1 MYAYG
6 LEESGEYIEAEKQAK
21 MGLQLQRQDCWST
34 HAIAHCME
42 MASDFNNGINFL
54 ESTENDW
61 SVCFEEENI
70 YKNKYSILFLAV

>member
-21 MGLQLQRQDCWST
+21 IGLQLQRQDCWST

-61 SVCFEEENI
+61 SVCCDRKIF
-70 YKNKYSILFLAV
+70 KNKYINYF